1 MHIMNFPKYPL
12 GEDADYPVEHSDYP
26 SWAKEDSETKVDGRT
41 GRYFSIDSID
51 NDDSFF
57 LLTSDHSD
65 AKLNLSVNNSSST
78 EEKLR
83 QRQFLFNES
92 PTPSSASMFSK
103 EYSSPHTTAP
113 FDFND
118 SCLEPLD
125 ESKEAV
131 FYPIRNSLFGP
142 RTQSVHYN
150 PGEGAM
156 ESLDQAADQLEFFDA
171 SSLRRH
177 SIASS
182 QSLFACPWPG
192 CSRYFSRAYNLRSHY
207 LIHSGSKP
215 FICEFCG
222 LSFARNHDMRRHI
235 RIHSGLKPHTCL
247 KCGKGFSRQDALT
260 RHLRSSIK
268 CQSFNM

>member
-1 MHIMNFPKYPL
+1 MNFPKYPL
-12 GEDADYPVEHSDYP
+12 GEDSEYPVDHSEYP
-26 SWAKEDSETKVDGRT
+26 QWAKEDLETKIDERSK
-41 GRYFSIDSID
+41 RYFSIDSIE

-65 AKLNLSVNNSSST
+65 PKLNVSITNSSST
-78 EEKLR
+78 EEKHR
-83 QRQFLFNES
+83 HRQFSFNES
-92 PTPSSASMFSK
+92 PVSPSANIFSK
-103 EYSSPHTTAP
+103 EYSSPHTAP
-113 FDFND
+113 FDFNE
-118 SCLEPLD
+118 SSLEPLD

-131 FYPIRNSLFGP
+131 FYPIRNSIYGP
-142 RTQSVHYN
+142 RTQSLHYG
-150 PGEGAM
+150 PGETAF
-156 ESLDQAADQLEFFDA
+156 ESLDQAAEHLEFLDA
-171 SSLRRH
+171 SSTRRH

-215 FICEFCG
+215 FICELCG
-222 LSFARNHDMRRHI
+222 ISFARNHDMRRHI
-235 RIHSGLKPHTCL
+235 RIHSGLKPHTCS